1 MAAADIPLNENQTDI
16 PAILAQSLPK
26 HVIIQSSQ
34 KDNRYLH
41 LSKEN
46 PNVPNALRFV
56 GDYSFELDTRFEV
69 EEAKTATGLIH
80 IRSLMNNKYWAN
92 YGTANNWLAAMADKP
107 EENQSDKQCTL
118 FQPIFM
124 SSNNNRDFTLRH
136 VQTGLFATYF
146 HGSSEH
152 SLALLA
158 LMPGPDHQGADVCT
172 FIDWESV
179 VMLPDRI
186 RITSSNYG
194 NQLKAFADGFMDF
207 NSKAN
212 NSTLFDYDVYPS
224 RDGGIR
230 LKSTYYGNYWTD
242 MENSDWVLLQ
252 KADTDVHNTN
262 TVFLPTIRGDNRV
275 IIRCLKNN
283 LFCKR
288 FTTRTQT
295 SCLATRLPYPDESSD
310 MEIEVPV
317 LSRRINNVR
326 YHLTNARLYNEKSI
340 ALITDDSSNRTM
352 HSLTSTLNLK
362 TTVSNTTNWST
373 SVSLKLGI
381 KSTVSFG
388 IPLIASGQIEIS
400 AEVTGSMDWG
410 ETKTESQEV
419 GSEKTIVVPSMTR
432 VKAGLMGTRVSY
444 DVPFSYTQYDVLT
457 DGSTKKY
464 EKNDGFFTAHNG
476 YGYRYDVVELPIE

>member
-1 MAAADIPLNENQTDI
+1 MAK
-16 PAILAQSLPK
+16 SLPK
-26 HVIIQSSQ
+26 HVMIQSSQ

-41 LSKEN
+41 LRKEN
-46 PNVPNALRFV
+46 PVLPNALQFV
-56 GDYSFELDTRFEV
+56 GDYSFDLYTRFEV
-69 EEAKTATGLIH
+69 EQAKTATGLIH

-92 YGTANNWLAAMADKP
+92 YGTANNWVAAMADKP
-107 EENQSDKQCTL
+107 EENQSDKHCTL

-124 SSNNNRDFTLRH
+124 SSNNNGVFRLRH
-136 VQTGLFATYF
+136 VQTGLFATFF
-146 HGSSEH
+146 HGSQNYF
-152 SLALLA
+152 ALLA
-158 LMPGPDHQGADVCT
+158 LMPGDDHLGADVCT
-172 FIDWESV
+172 FIDWESIV
-179 VMLPDRI
+179 VLPDRI
-186 RITSSNYG
+186 RITASDNG
-194 NQLKAFADGFMDF
+194 KQLKAFADGFMDF
-207 NSKAN
+207 NSKAD

-242 MENSDWVLLQ
+242 VENSDWVLLQ

-288 FTTRTQT
+288 LTADDKT
-295 SCLATRLPYPDESSD
+295 SCLATVRAYPDEPSA
-310 MEIEVPV
+310 MEIEEAV

-326 YHLTNARLYNEKSI
+326 YHLTDVRLYNEKTV
-340 ALITDDSSNRTM
+340 ALITDDSSNKTT
-352 HSLTSTLNLK
+352 HDLTSTLNLK
-362 TTVSNTTNWST
+362 TTVSDTTNWST

-381 KSTVSFG
+381 KTTATIG

-400 AEVTGSMDWG
+400 AEVTGSMNWG

-419 GSEKTIVVPSMTR
+419 GSEKTIVVPAMTR
-432 VKAGLMGTRVSY
+432 VKASLMGTRVSY

-457 DGSTKKY
+457 DGSTKVY
-464 EKNDGFFTAHNG
+464 EKNDGVFTADNG
-476 YGYRYDVVELPIE
+476 YGYRYEVVELPLE